1 MFSKNKL
8 WTALTRKQQPH
19 IPFYNTVIVLAENW
33 IVFYENC
40 FNTTLTTYSSEFSKK
55 SMRFHELRVRDNSLS
70 LEAITSE
77 SLYKYD
83 L

>member
-1 MFSKNKL
+1 
-8 WTALTRKQQPH
+8 
-19 IPFYNTVIVLAENW
+19 VIVLTENW

-40 FNTTLTTYSSEFSKK
+40 FNTTLTMHSSEFSKK
-55 SMRFHELRVRDNSLS
+55 SMCFHELRVRDNSLS

-77 SLYKYD
+77 LLYKYN